1 MSLPFPAQLRLA
13 FVTLG
18 VFALTACSK
27 GDSSPATASGTTS
40 GTPAAS
46 NKTADEDLAD
56 ITKYRLS
63 MDKIDKYLAAQR
75 NMAQKAKD
83 LTPAQRAAM
92 EQRNE
97 NDGDPNQSLDEMVR
111 RIEKE
116 PMMVDAIKDAG
127 LSPREFTMITISMMQ
142 TAMAAGVAK
151 MRPNDNQD
159 SLIREMK
166 ANPDNIKFYNENEAE
181 ITRKSTQ
188 LAAEMKKLGFDNQ
201 E

>member
-1 MSLPFPAQLRLA
+1 
-13 FVTLG
+13 
-18 VFALTACSK
+18 
-27 GDSSPATASGTTS
+27 
-40 GTPAAS
+40 
-46 NKTADEDLAD
+46 
-56 ITKYRLS
+56 
-63 MDKIDKYLAAQR
+63 
-75 NMAQKAKD
+75 
-83 LTPAQRAAM
+83 
-92 EQRNE
+92 
-97 NDGDPNQSLDEMVR
+97 
-111 RIEKE
+111 
-116 PMMVDAIKDAG
+116 
-127 LSPREFTMITISMMQ
+127 MITISMMQ